1 LSLNGIFQFLRY
13 DSVKCHTCFIFNQTF
28 LLNTMLFLL
37 FQMLQMTADE
47 IILNCKCLV
56 LQSHLDAMLKKS
68 VTLIPKTSNTIS
80 HNSFEIKH
88 SKNKC
93 LTDSISLQRLH
104 FLCSCSSI
112 AKTWEWLA
120 ETYSLFFLQWSSC
133 FSLRIKFEEL
143 GCRETE

>member
-93 LTDSISLQRLH
+93 LTYSISLQRLH
-104 FLCSCSSI
+104 SRGFGIPLFL
-112 AKTWEWLA
+112 KL
-120 ETYSLFFLQWSSC
+120 SLVITLKSKGKPNSRGIFNFHTAG
-133 FSLRIKFEEL
+133 RKFV
-143 GCRETE
+143 